1 MRKMEVGIRG
11 IESFGPKFA
20 ADLET
25 QKGFKGRASRIV
37 IQCQKVAVFISTHL
51 DHRVDGELNG
61 VTESV
66 QGHRCRIDQESH
78 VVDYRFDNGK
88 RARVH
93 ALALGWVMSAQQ
105 ELPGSSLFG
114 EIKVRERARIKRLK
128 VGSHKIIGRNPM
140 KIGFKKR
147 LCEA

>member
-1 MRKMEVGIRG
+1 MVEP
-11 IESFGPKFA
+11 FGPEFT
-20 ADLET
+20 ADVET
-25 QKGFKGRASRIV
+25 QKGFRGCVSRIV
-37 IQCQKVAVFISTHL
+37 VQRGKVAVFISTHL
-51 DHRVDGELNG
+51 DHRMDGELNG

-66 QGHRCRIDQESH
+66 EGHRCRIDQESH

-88 RARVH
+88 RARVQ